1 MLAKIRQFVAP
12 PQFPEDDDKARV
24 ANLLNTLLWSL
35 LVLFLVL
42 TISAAFL
49 TSDLTAPISF
59 GMVVIVSL
67 LPLYLLRRRYV
78 EVASWFVV
86 AFFFAATSAAV
97 VLISGL
103 TLGSVAALLV
113 LVVLAG
119 LLLGRAPAAV
129 FVLLSIIVSSVVLQ
143 LQATGQIVPQES
155 SIANTLSLAA
165 IFVFLGVTL
174 NLTLRD
180 LHNAS
185 SRMRQSNK
193 ELLAIREDLERLV
206 AERTRDLELAADV
219 GRSMSQIRELD
230 VLLQDAVNT
239 IQKRFN
245 LYYAQVY
252 LTDRRQKT
260 LSLKAGTGIVGRQL
274 VRRGHVL
281 SVGTGSINGT
291 AAAEKRTVV
300 VSNTAASPLF
310 KPNSLLPYTRSE
322 MAVPLILADR
332 VLGVLNLQS
341 DVKEGLTTQNIF
353 AFETLAGQLAVA
365 IENANLFT
373 ETQEARAQVEEYVGL
388 MVREGWDNYQ
398 DGIFQPG
405 LLGFAFEGEVL
416 QPVSQSTAAPIL
428 GVNRLDVPIVVA
440 NETIGTI
447 QLEADLEHVWT
458 EEEKEMAA
466 AVAQQVG
473 QQAENLRLLAE
484 TYQYRAQAEQSARRL
499 SGEAWRN
506 FIAERGEARRGF
518 VYDLIEIQP
527 LSGETLPDL
536 SADEVIQQPL
546 QVQNE
551 TVGEVIVVG
560 AKNLAVQELVTAVSD
575 QLSAHIENL
584 RLARQTES
592 ALAQTGILYR
602 IGHDL
607 NSANNVEE
615 ILLAAVRSVLS
626 TGVTEATLMLVELDQ
641 DNQPETLELLAD
653 WQHEGNP
660 SYPVGTRFPVKQFPF
675 AGLFLRDI
683 DSPQLLS
690 DVLSDSRVDEFTRQV
705 MTHAGI
711 RSIAVIP
718 LAMAQQ
724 WVGVITC
731 SWTTVHPFSQQ
742 EKEIFEALI
751 NMAAPAVQSQRLFMQ
766 TKRQADKERLINL
779 VNQRIQGTFT
789 VDSAL
794 QTAVKELGKAL
805 QTQAQVKLTTA
816 GAKQETRQQESVAA
830 D

>member
-1 MLAKIRQFVAP
+1 
-12 PQFPEDDDKARV
+12 
-24 ANLLNTLLWSL
+24 
-35 LVLFLVL
+35 
-42 TISAAFL
+42 
-49 TSDLTAPISF
+49 
-59 GMVVIVSL
+59 
-67 LPLYLLRRRYV
+67 
-78 EVASWFVV
+78 
-86 AFFFAATSAAV
+86 
-97 VLISGL
+97 
-103 TLGSVAALLV
+103 
-113 LVVLAG
+113 
-119 LLLGRAPAAV
+119 
-129 FVLLSIIVSSVVLQ
+129 
-143 LQATGQIVPQES
+143 
-155 SIANTLSLAA
+155 
-165 IFVFLGVTL
+165 
-174 NLTLRD
+174 
-180 LHNAS
+180 
-185 SRMRQSNK
+185 
-193 ELLAIREDLERLV
+193 V
-206 AERTRDLELAADV
+206 AERTRDLELAAEV

-239 IQKRFN
+239 IQKRFG

-274 VRRGHVL
+274 ARRGHVL

-291 AAAEKRTVV
+291 AAAEKRTIV

-341 DVKEGLTTQNIF
+341 DVKEGFTTQNIF

-388 MVREGWDNYQ
+388 VVREGWDSYQ
-398 DGIFQPG
+398 DGIAQPE
-405 LLGFAFEGEVL
+405 LLGFTFEGDAL
-416 QPVSQSTAAPIL
+416 QRVTQPKAAPIL
-428 GVNRLDVPIVVA
+428 GVNRLDVPIVIA

-447 QLEADLEHVWT
+447 QLEAELGHVWT
-458 EEEKEMAA
+458 EEEKEMAT
-466 AVAQQVG
+466 AVARQVG

-484 TYQYRAQAEQSARRL
+484 TYQYRTQAEQSARRL

-506 FIAERGEARRGF
+506 FIEERGESRRGF
-518 VYDLIEIQP
+518 VYDLNEIRP
-527 LSGETLPDL
+527 LSAETLPAL
-536 SADEVIQQPL
+536 PPTEVIQQPL

-551 TVGEVIVVG
+551 TIGQVIVVG
-560 AKNLAVQELVTAVSD
+560 AQNLGVEALVTAVSD
-575 QLSAHIENL
+575 QLSSHIENL

-615 ILLAAVRSVLS
+615 ILLAAVRPVMA
-626 TGVTEATLMLVELDQ
+626 TGVAEATLMFVELDP

-653 WQHEGNP
+653 WQHEGHP
-660 SYPVGTRFPVKQFPF
+660 SYQVGTRFPVKQFPF

-683 DSPQLLS
+683 NTPQLLS
-690 DVLSDSRVDEFTRQV
+690 DVHSDSRVDEFTRQV

-711 RSIAVIP
+711 RAIAVIP
-718 LAMAQQ
+718 LAVAQQ

-731 SWTTVHPFSQQ
+731 SWSAVHPFSQQ
-742 EKEIFEALI
+742 EKEIYEALI
-751 NMAAPAVQSQRLFMQ
+751 NMAAPAVQSQRLFMK
-766 TKRQADKERLINL
+766 TKSQADKERLINI

-805 QTQAQVKLTTA
+805 QTTAQVKLTTA
-816 GAKQETRQQESVAA
+816 AAKQETRNQESVAA

>member
-1 MLAKIRQFVAP
+1 MLARLKQIIAP
-12 PQFPEDDDKARV
+12 PQFPEDDEKARV
-24 ANLLNTLLWSL
+24 ANLLNTLLWLFVTVFTALTVIMLVAQDDLLAKIVFSIVPIVSL
-35 LVLFLVL
+35 VPLIILKKRYVQAAGWVTVSLFYLLTVTSGFLVSGLNVSIATSLMSTLVL
-42 TISAAFL
+42 T
-49 TSDLTAPISF
+49 
-59 GMVVIVSL
+59 GMVL
-67 LPLYLLRRRYV
+67 GRK
-78 EVASWFVV
+78 VV
-86 AFFFAATSAAV
+86 NFFFLATFVLGGVMLQMESTVQFATTDSVTKIAS
-97 VLISGL
+97 LISN
-103 TLGSVAALLV
+103 
-113 LVVLAG
+113 
-119 LLLGRAPAAV
+119 
-129 FVLLSIIVSSVVLQ
+129 FII
-143 LQATGQIVPQES
+143 
-155 SIANTLSLAA
+155 
-165 IFVFLGVTL
+165 LGVIL

-185 SRMRQSNK
+185 KRMRQSNH
-193 ELLAIREDLERLV
+193 ELLEIREGLETTV
-206 AERTRDLELAADV
+206 AERTRDLELAAEV

-230 VLLQDAVNT
+230 ALLQDAVNT
-239 IQKRFN
+239 IQKRFG

-291 AAAEKRTVV
+291 AVAEKRTIV

-388 MVREGWDNYQ
+388 VVREGWDSYQ
-398 DGIFQPG
+398 DGIAQPE
-405 LLGFAFEGEVL
+405 LLGFTFEGDAL
-416 QPVSQSTAAPIL
+416 QRLTQPKVAPTL

-447 QLEADLEHVWT
+447 QLEAEVGHVWT
-458 EEEKEMAA
+458 DEEKEMAT
-466 AVAQQVG
+466 AVARQVG

-484 TYQYRAQAEQSARRL
+484 TYQYRTQAEQSARRL

-506 FIAERGEARRGF
+506 FIEERGEAGHGY
-518 VYDLIEIQP
+518 VYDLNEIQP
-527 LSGETLPDL
+527 LSAETLPDL
-536 SADEVIQQPL
+536 AAGEVIQEPL
-546 QVQNE
+546 LVQNE
-551 TVGEVIVVG
+551 TIGQVIVVG
-560 AKNLAVQELVTAVSD
+560 AQNMGVEALVTAVSD
-575 QLSAHIENL
+575 QLSSHIENL

-607 NSANNVEE
+607 NSANNVAE
-615 ILLAAVRSVLS
+615 ILLAAVRPVMA
-626 TGVTEATLMLVELDQ
+626 TGVAEATLMFVELDA

-653 WQHEGNP
+653 WQHEGQP
-660 SYPVGTRFPVKQFPF
+660 SYQVGTRFPVKQFPF

-683 DSPQLLS
+683 NSPQLLS
-690 DVLSDSRVDEFTRQV
+690 DVFSDARVDEFTRQV

-711 RSIAVIP
+711 RAIAVIP
-718 LAMAQQ
+718 LAVAQQ

-731 SWTTVHPFSQQ
+731 SWSSVHTFSQQ

-751 NMAAPAVQSQRLFMQ
+751 NMAAPAVQSQRLFMK
-766 TKRQADKERLINL
+766 TKSQADKERLINI

-805 QTQAQVKLTTA
+805 QTTAQVKLTTA
-816 GAKQETRQQESVAA
+816 AAKQETRQQESVAA

>member
-1 MLAKIRQFVAP
+1 MLAKIRHFIAP

-35 LVLFLVL
+35 LVLFVVL
-42 TISAAFL
+42 TIAALFVS
-49 TSDLTAPISF
+49 TDLAGPISF
-59 GMVVIVSL
+59 GTVAIVSL
-67 LPLYLLRRRYV
+67 VPLYLLRRRYV
-78 EVASWFVV
+78 EAASWFVV
-86 AFFFAATSAAV
+86 VFFFVATSVAV
-97 VLISGL
+97 VLVSGL
-103 TLGSVAALLV
+103 TLGSVAAILV

-129 FVLLSIIVSSVVLQ
+129 FVLLSIIVTSVVLQ
-143 LQATGQIVPQES
+143 LEASGQIVPQES
-155 SIANTLSLAA
+155 SITNTLSLTA
-165 IFVFLGVTL
+165 IFIFLGVTL

-185 SRMRQSNK
+185 SRMRHSNK
-193 ELLAIREDLERLV
+193 ELLAIRADLERLV

-239 IQKRFN
+239 IQKRFG

-291 AAAEKRTVV
+291 AAAEKRTIV

-373 ETQEARAQVEEYVGL
+373 EAQEARAQVEEYVGL
-388 MVREGWDNYQ
+388 MVREGWNSYQ
-398 DGIFQPG
+398 DGITQPE
-405 LLGFAFEGEVL
+405 LLGFTFEGDVL
-416 QPVSQSTAAPIL
+416 QRITQPNAAPIL
-428 GVNRLDVPIVVA
+428 GVNRLDIPIVIA
-440 NETIGTI
+440 NELIGTI
-447 QLEADLEHVWT
+447 QLEAELGHVWT
-458 EEEKEMAA
+458 EEEKEMVT

-484 TYQYRAQAEQSARRL
+484 TYQFRAQAEQSARRL

-506 FIAERGEARRGF
+506 FIEERGEAGRGF
-518 VYDLIEIQP
+518 VYDLHEIQP
-527 LSGETLPDL
+527 LSAETMPDL
-536 SADEVIQQPL
+536 AAAEVIQQPL
-546 QVQNE
+546 QVQKE

-560 AKNLAVQELVTAVSD
+560 AQNVAVQGLLTAVSD

-607 NSANNVEE
+607 NSANNVAE
-615 ILLAAVRSVLS
+615 ILLAAVRPVMA
-626 TGVTEATLMLVELDQ
+626 TGVAEATLMFVELDA

-653 WQHEGNP
+653 WQHEGQP
-660 SYPVGTRFPVKQFPF
+660 SYQVGTRFPVKQFPF

-683 DSPQLLS
+683 NSPQLLS
-690 DVLSDSRVDEFTRQV
+690 DVHSDSRVDEFTRQV

-711 RSIAVIP
+711 RAIAVIP
-718 LAMAQQ
+718 LAVAQQ

-731 SWTTVHPFSQQ
+731 SWPSVHTFSQQ
-742 EKEIFEALI
+742 EKEIYEALI
-751 NMAAPAVQSQRLFMQ
+751 NMAAPAVQSQRLFMK
-766 TKRQADKERLINL
+766 TKSQADKERLINI
-779 VNQRIQGTFT
+779 VNQRIQETFT

-805 QTQAQVKLTTA
+805 QTAAQVKLTTA
-816 GAKQETRQQESVAA
+816 ATKQETRQQESVAA

>member
-1 MLAKIRQFVAP
+1 MLAKIRQFLAP

-24 ANLLNTLLWSL
+24 ANLLNTLLWML
-35 LVLFLVL
+35 LFLFVVL
-42 TISAAFL
+42 AVAVTFL
-49 TSDLTAPISF
+49 TDDMVSTVSF
-59 GMVVIVSL
+59 SVVALVNTI
-67 LPLYLLRRRYV
+67 PLFLLRRKHV

-86 AFFFAATSAAV
+86 VVFFTATVAAV
-97 VLISGL
+97 TLISGL
-103 TLGSVAALLV
+103 TLGSATALMV

-119 LLLGRAPAAV
+119 LLLGRLPAAV
-129 FVLLSIIVSSVVLQ
+129 FVVLSIVAISVVLQ

-165 IFVFLGVTL
+165 TFILLGIAL
-174 NLTLRD
+174 NITLRD

-185 SRMRQSNK
+185 SRMHRSNQ
-193 ELLAIREDLERLV
+193 ELMAIRESLEQTV
-206 AERTRDLELAADV
+206 AERTRDLELAAEV

-239 IQKRFN
+239 IQKRFG

-274 VRRGHVL
+274 ARRGHVL

-291 AAAEKRTVV
+291 AAAEKRTIV

-373 ETQEARAQVEEYVGL
+373 EAQEARAQVEEYVGL
-388 MVREGWDNYQ
+388 VVREGWDSYQ
-398 DGIFQPG
+398 DGITQPE
-405 LLGFAFEGEVL
+405 LLGFTFEGDVL
-416 QPVSQSTAAPIL
+416 QRVTQPNAAPIL
-428 GVNRLDVPIVVA
+428 SVNRLDIPIVIA
-440 NETIGTI
+440 NELIGTI
-447 QLEADLEHVWT
+447 QLEAELGHVWT
-458 EEEKEMAA
+458 EEEKEMAT
-466 AVAQQVG
+466 AVARQVG

-484 TYQYRAQAEQSARRL
+484 TYQYRTQAEQSARRL

-506 FIAERGEARRGF
+506 FIEGRGESRRGF
-518 VYDLIEIQP
+518 VYDLNEIRP
-527 LSGETLPDL
+527 LSAETLPAL
-536 SADEVIQQPL
+536 PPTEVIQQPL

-551 TVGEVIVVG
+551 TIGQVIVVG
-560 AKNLAVQELVTAVSD
+560 AQNLGVEALVTAVSD
-575 QLSAHIENL
+575 QLSSHIENL

-615 ILLAAVRSVLS
+615 ILLAAVRPVMA
-626 TGVTEATLMLVELDQ
+626 TGVAEATLMFVELDP

-653 WQHEGNP
+653 WQHEGHP
-660 SYPVGTRFPVKQFPF
+660 SYQVGTRFPVKQFPF

-683 DSPQLLS
+683 NTPQLLS
-690 DVLSDSRVDEFTRQV
+690 DVHSDSRVDEFTRQV

-711 RSIAVIP
+711 RAIAVIP
-718 LAMAQQ
+718 LAVAQQ

-731 SWTTVHPFSQQ
+731 SWSAVHPFSQQ
-742 EKEIFEALI
+742 EKEIYEALI
-751 NMAAPAVQSQRLFMQ
+751 NMAAPAVQSQRLFMK
-766 TKRQADKERLINL
+766 TKSQADKERLINI

-805 QTQAQVKLTTA
+805 QTTAQVKLTTA
-816 GAKQETRQQESVAA
+816 AAKQETRNQESVAA